1 MNRIKFDFYLDVEGP
16 LKDIQ
21 MLVRDIQETIHNK
34 YEVFD
39 PLVEPAE
46 WRNLPDENGEGETDY
61 MPYTLD

>member
-1 MNRIKFDFYLDVEGP
+1 
-16 LKDIQ
+16 

-39 PLVEPAE
+39 PLVEPTE

-61 MPYTLD
+61 TPYTLD